1 MIRKFIKTIYS
12 KINHKAF
19 TLIEILVVITI
30 IGILAGM
37 IIVNMNSARVKSYDR
52 QRKADLDSVQL
63 AVEGYA
69 SKHEG
74 KYPLTFSP
82 GQPEIFL
89 NSNTTNWVPDIVPD
103 YISVLPKDPQSSSG
117 NPQYVYLYASDG
129 ANYKLEAT
137 MGNDEGKK
145 WASEDGGIDNA
156 KYEVFTG
163 GAVAWVRRISL
174 EFDGLDDYVEVADS
188 ATLDVDY
195 ITLAAW
201 VYVDEFPAGD
211 TLNPSGQSYYYE
223 YPIIIKS
230 ASNLP
235 TYSQTPYFLAIW
247 HQKAGEWED
256 NRLYF
261 RIRTAAGSTVAV
273 NSGVEN
279 QVTLEKWVH
288 VAATYNGSKMA
299 LYIAGKVVAESNIT
313 SPYTGGPLLKS
324 ATNLYL
330 AKPNA
335 YWEYKYYD
343 GKIDDARLYN
353 SALNDAQIVE
363 TMKRSADYLENM
375 HLKLDEGSGN
385 VAEDSSGN
393 NNNGQIFGAQW

>member
-1 MIRKFIKTIYS
+1 MTIRKSLKT
-12 KINHKAF
+12 KAF
-19 TLIEILVVITI
+19 TLIELLVVVFI
-30 IGILAGM
+30 ISILAGM
-37 IIVNMNSARVKSYDR
+37 ITVNMNSARVKSYDR
-52 QRKADLDSVQL
+52 QRKADLDSVQM

-74 KYPLTFSP
+74 KYPPTFTA
-82 GQPEIFL
+82 GQPEEFR
-89 NSNTTNWVPDIVPD
+89 NSLANPTNWVPDIVPG

-117 NPQYVYLYASDG
+117 SPQYVYLYASDG
-129 ANYKLEAT
+129 ANYKLEAM

-145 WASEDGGIDNA
+145 WASEDGGIDNV

-211 TLNPSGQSYYYE
+211 TLNPSGQPYYYE

-230 ASNLP
+230 ASNPP

-256 NRLYF
+256 NRLYLKMG
-261 RIRTAAGSTVAV
+261 TAAGQTISI
-273 NSGVEN
+273 NSGVED
-279 QVTLEKWVH
+279 QVPLEKWIH
-288 VAATYNGSKMA
+288 IAATYNGSKMA
-299 LYIAGKVVAESNIT
+299 LYIDGKIVAEST
-313 SPYTGGPLLKS
+313 LTFPYTGGPLLKS
-324 ATNLYL
+324 ASNLYL
-330 AKPNA
+330 AKPDP

-363 TMKRSADYLENM
+363 IMKRSADYLENM

-385 VAEDSSGN
+385 LAQDSSGN